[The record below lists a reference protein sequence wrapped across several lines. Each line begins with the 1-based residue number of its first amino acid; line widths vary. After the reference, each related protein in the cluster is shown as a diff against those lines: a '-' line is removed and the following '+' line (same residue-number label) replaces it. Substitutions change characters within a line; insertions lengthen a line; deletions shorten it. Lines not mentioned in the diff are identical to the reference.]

1 MVATPMQPPTP
12 MTTSRNPV
20 TAPPSVPEVHQ
31 GLTDGQRHTRR
42 LWTAVVVAGGVF
54 AGSMGF
60 AATVEIDHYS
70 FAPGSAI
77 ETEPL
82 VTVEEG
88 AETFEDPGN
97 ILFLTARVGP
107 LRALEAV
114 GAWADG
120 EIDVIPAAGVLGG
133 LSPEENRRRQ
143 AEAMV
148 GSKNTALIV
157 AFERLGIPLDPTG
170 TGATVM
176 ETPLEDSPA
185 AAVLRAADTIT
196 AVDDTPIELSS
207 DLGDAIGS
215 LAPGTEVT
223 LTVEDFPDGVERE
236 ETVTLAERPD
246 DPSRGF
252 LGVVTD
258 TRAFDPRPAFDVD
271 IDSGRV
277 GGPSAGLAFTLA
289 IIDVLTE
296 GSLTGGLDVAV
307 TGVILED
314 GSVQPVGGVPQK
326 TAAAR
331 DAGADVMIVPPGEAA
346 QVRGEGD
353 MEVFEVETLD
363 EALEVL
369 ESLGGDPIPDAPAP
383 AA

>member
-1 MVATPMQPPTP
+1 M
-12 MTTSRNPV
+12 
-20 TAPPSVPEVHQ
+20 PS
-31 GLTDGQRHTRR
+31 GLTDGEKHTRR
-42 LWTAVVVAGGVF
+42 LWTGVVVAGGVF
-54 AGSMGF
+54 AGSLGF
-60 AATVEIDHYS
+60 AAAAEIDHYS
-70 FAPGSAI
+70 FSPGSAI

-88 AETFEDPGN
+88 AESFEDPGN

-107 LRALEAV
+107 LTALQGL

-120 EIDVIPAAGVLGG
+120 DVDVIPAAGVLGG
-133 LSPEENRRRQ
+133 LTPEENRRRQ

-157 AFERLGIPLDPTG
+157 AFQRLGIPLDPTG

-176 ETPLEDSPA
+176 ETPLDDSPA
-185 AAVLRAADTIT
+185 STVLQAADTIT
-196 AVDDTPIELSS
+196 AVDDTPVLLSS

-223 LTVEDFPDGVERE
+223 LTIEDAAGTERE

-307 TGVILED
+307 TGVIAED
-314 GSVQPVGGVPQK
+314 GTVQPVGGVPQK
-326 TAAAR
+326 TVAAR
-331 DAGADVMIVPPGEAA
+331 EAGADAMIVPVGEAA
-346 QVRGEGD
+346 EVRGQGD
-353 MEVFEVETLD
+353 MEVFEVANLE

-369 ESLGGDPIPDAPAP
+369 ESLGGDPIPAAPAP

>member
-1 MVATPMQPPTP
+1 M
-12 MTTSRNPV
+12 
-20 TAPPSVPEVHQ
+20 VPEVQ
-31 GLTDGQRHTRR
+31 LGPTDGEKHTRR

-54 AGSMGF
+54 AGSLGF
-60 AATVEIDHYS
+60 AATAELDHYS
-70 FAPGSAI
+70 FAPGSAV

-88 AETFEDPGN
+88 ADTFEDPGN

-107 LRALEAV
+107 LTALE
-114 GAWADG
+114 GLSAWVDG
-120 EIDVIPAAGVLGG
+120 NVDVIPAAGVLGG

-185 AAVLRAADTIT
+185 ASVLQAADTVT
-196 AVDDTPIELSS
+196 AVDDTDVLLSS
-207 DLGDAIGS
+207 DLGEAIGS

-223 LTVEDFPDGVERE
+223 LTVEDAAGEERQ

-246 DPSRGF
+246 DASRGF

-271 IDSGRV
+271 INSGRV

-307 TGVILED
+307 TGVIAED
-314 GSVQPVGGVPQK
+314 GSVLPVGGVPQK

-331 DAGADVMIVPPGEAA
+331 EAGADVMIVPPGEAV
-346 QVRGEGD
+346 QVRGAGD
-353 MEVFEVETLD
+353 MEVYEVATLE
-363 EALEVL
+363 EALDVL
-369 ESLGGDPIPDAPAP
+369 EELGGDPIPGPPAP
-383 AA
+383 PT

>member
-1 MVATPMQPPTP
+1 
-12 MTTSRNPV
+12 
-20 TAPPSVPEVHQ
+20 
-31 GLTDGQRHTRR
+31 
-42 LWTAVVVAGGVF
+42 
-54 AGSMGF
+54 
-60 AATVEIDHYS
+60 
-70 FAPGSAI
+70 
-77 ETEPL
+77 
-82 VTVEEG
+82 
-88 AETFEDPGN
+88 
-97 ILFLTARVGP
+97 
-107 LRALEAV
+107 
-114 GAWADG
+114 
-120 EIDVIPAAGVLGG
+120 
-133 LSPEENRRRQ
+133 
-143 AEAMV
+143 
-148 GSKNTALIV
+148 
-157 AFERLGIPLDPTG
+157 
-170 TGATVM
+170 VM

-185 AAVLRAADTIT
+185 STVLQAADTIT

-223 LTVEDFPDGVERE
+223 LTVEDFPEGAERE
-236 ETVTLAERPD
+236 EVVTLAERPD

-296 GSLTGGLDVAV
+296 GSLTGGLVVAV
-307 TGVILED
+307 TGVMLED

-353 MEVFEVETLD
+353 MEVFEVATLE
-363 EALEVL
+363 EALDVL
-369 ESLGGDPIPDAPAP
+369 ESLGGDPIPEAPEGRS
-383 AA
+383 

>member
-1 MVATPMQPPTP
+1 M
-12 MTTSRNPV
+12 
-20 TAPPSVPEVHQ
+20 VPEVHP
-31 GLTDGQRHTRR
+31 GLTDGEKHTRR

-54 AGSMGF
+54 AGSIGF
-60 AATVEIDHYS
+60 AATVEIDHYA

-88 AETFEDPGN
+88 AETFEDPGA
-97 ILFLTARVGP
+97 ILFLTARVNP
-107 LRALEAV
+107 LTALEGL
-114 GAWADG
+114 GAWVDG
-120 EIDVIPAAGVLGG
+120 NIDVIPASGVLGG

-157 AFERLGIPLDPTG
+157 AFQRLGIPLDPTG

-185 AAVLRAADTIT
+185 ATVVQAADTIT
-196 AVDDTPIELSS
+196 AVDDTEIELSS
-207 DLGDAIGS
+207 DLGEAIGS
-215 LAPGTEVT
+215 RPPGTEIT
-223 LTVEDFPDGVERE
+223 LTVEDSVGEERE
-236 ETVTLAERPD
+236 ETVTLAPRPD
-246 DPSRGF
+246 DASRGF

-307 TGVILED
+307 TGVIAED
-314 GSVQPVGGVPQK
+314 GTVLPVGGVPQK

-331 DAGADVMIVPPGEAA
+331 EADADVMIVPPGEAA
-346 QVRGEGD
+346 QVRGAGD
-353 MEVFEVETLD
+353 MEVFEVATLE
-363 EALEVL
+363 EALDVL
-369 ESLGGDPIPDAPAP
+369 EDLGGEPIPGPPAP
-383 AA
+383 PA

>member
-1 MVATPMQPPTP
+1 

-20 TAPPSVPEVHQ
+20 TAPPSVPEARP
-31 GLTDGQRHTRR
+31 GLTDGERHTRR
-42 LWTAVVVAGGVF
+42 LWTAVVVAGGVL
-54 AGSMGF
+54 AGSLAF
-60 AATVEIDHYS
+60 AATVEIEHYS
-70 FAPGSAI
+70 FSPGSAI

-107 LRALEAV
+107 LTALEGV

-120 EIDVIPAAGVLGG
+120 DVDVIPAAGVLGG
-133 LSPEENRRRQ
+133 LTPEENRRRQ

-185 AAVLRAADTIT
+185 SEVLVAADTIT
-196 AVDDTPIELSS
+196 AVDDTPILLSS
-207 DLGDAIGS
+207 DLGEAIGS
-215 LAPGTEVT
+215 LPPGTEVT
-223 LTVEDFPDGVERE
+223 LTVENFPEGEERQ

-246 DPSRGF
+246 DPTRGF

-271 IDSGRV
+271 IDSGGV

-296 GSLTGGLDVAV
+296 GSITGGQQVAV
-307 TGVILED
+307 TGVIAED
-314 GSVQPVGGVPQK
+314 GTVLPVGGVPQK

-331 DAGADVMIVPPGEAA
+331 EAGADAMIVPVGEAA
-346 QVRGEGD
+346 QVRGAGD
-353 MEVFEVETLD
+353 MEVFEVANLE
-363 EALEVL
+363 EALDVL
-369 ESLGGDPIPDAPAP
+369 EELGGDPIPPAPAP
-383 AA
+383 PA